1 MQVGQQNRIRTI
13 MSSAHV
19 DDGRVIGRR
28 LPRKEDA
35 RLLTGRGTFVDDVVL
50 PGMLHVAFVR
60 SPIARGRI
68 RSMDISGARDLLGVV
83 AVLTAKDLDPSN
95 VQLLSFFFTP
105 AMSVPVPLLARDRVA
120 YVGDPVA
127 MIVARDRYIAEDAAG
142 LVTVDYEEEEPVV
155 TIADAKLAPP
165 VHPGMES
172 NVAAVMG
179 IEKDDDLEEVLAGA
193 PYLLTRTV
201 RHQRVCQSPMET
213 RGVIATKQ
221 GDELLVY
228 VTCQSPHLVAR
239 YLSLAL
245 DKPQLS
251 VRVIAKDVGGGFGL
265 KNHPWRE
272 EMAVIV
278 GSMLLGRPLKWIE
291 DRWENLVAASQAR
304 EQEMT
309 VRIAFDKT
317 GRLLA
322 AHSDYN
328 LNNGAYP
335 MGAEA
340 NVAVAMFIWA
350 AYKMPQLGFFT
361 RGWHTNTVGNGAYR
375 GPWGMESLARET
387 MLDVAARE
395 LNIDPIEIRRHNLVT
410 KADQPCT
417 TPMGMPLED
426 ITPAECLDKLL
437 EVIDVSAFRAEQA
450 AARKQGKYLGL
461 GIAVYIEPTGA
472 AGQMAPMTGE
482 LAHLRIEPTGKV
494 TALMS
499 THSQGHGTESTMAQ
513 VIADQLGVAYE
524 DVTVFEGDSSRGGF
538 GPGAAGSR
546 QGVIGG
552 GACRRAAAILKE
564 KVKRVAAHI
573 LEADFESITVEHG
586 LVLVAGAENK
596 TRSLRQIAEIA
607 YGEPARLPPGT
618 ESGLEVQ
625 YRYDPPPVTF
635 TSAAHACFVE
645 VDAETGFV
653 KIKRWVSCED
663 CGTII
668 NPAVVEGQIAGGL
681 AQAIGAVL
689 LEEAGYDARG
699 NPLAVTYK
707 DYLLPAISDVP
718 DFEYVH
724 ACTPSKSE
732 GGFRGVG
739 EGGAIIGPPT
749 LVNAIADALSPFGE
763 VPLELPLTPTK
774 LLELIER
781 RPLTGK
787 TESETAPATAIAPAT
802 STAAT
807 PATPATAE
815 AAVVPSAANAA
826 PSSPPATEISASH
839 AQSAVIDGCWN
850 MVLATPVGPQKIIGR
865 FNTEGDVLKGVLE
878 SDQGSQ
884 SFAGTIA
891 GTRLKWEMKV
901 TKPMPITL
909 KYDLRVE
916 GNTLSG
922 KVKMGLFGSA
932 NLTGE
937 RA

>member
-1 MQVGQQNRIRTI
+1 
-13 MSSAHV
+13 MSGAHV
-19 DDGRVIGRR
+19 NDGRIIGKRM
-28 LPRKEDA
+28 PRKEDA

-50 PGMLHVAFVR
+50 PGTLHIAFVR

-68 RSMDISGARDLLGVV
+68 RSIDISSARDLPGVL
-83 AVLTAKDLDPSN
+83 AVLTAKDLDPFD
-95 VQLLSFFFTP
+95 VKLLSFFFTP
-105 AMSVPVPLLARDRVA
+105 PMSVPVPLLARDRVA

-127 MIVARDRYIAEDAAG
+127 MIVAQDRYIAEDAAG
-142 LVTVDYEEEEPVV
+142 LVTVEYEEEEPVV
-155 TIADAKLAPP
+155 TIADAKRAPP
-165 VHPGMES
+165 VHAGMDS

-179 IEKDDDLEEVLAGA
+179 IEKDDDLEEVLANA

-201 RHQRVCQSPMET
+201 RHQRISQSPMET
-213 RGVIATKQ
+213 RGVLVTKQ

-272 EMAVIV
+272 EMSVIV
-278 GSMLLGRPLKWIE
+278 GSLLLGRPLKWIE
-291 DRWENLVAASQAR
+291 DRWENLVAANQAR

-309 VRIAFDKT
+309 VRIAFDKS
-317 GRLLA
+317 GKLLA
-322 AHSDYN
+322 AHSDYS

-335 MGAEA
+335 QGAEA
-340 NVAVAMFIWA
+340 NIAVHMFIWA

-361 RGWHTNTVGNGAYR
+361 RGWHTNTVGNAAYR

-387 MLDVAARE
+387 MLDIAARE
-395 LNIDPIEIRRHNLVT
+395 LGIDPIEIRRRNLVT

-499 THSQGHGTESTMAQ
+499 THSQGHGTQSTMAQ

-552 GACRRAAAILKE
+552 GACRRAAALLKD
-564 KVKRVAAHI
+564 KVKRIAAHI
-573 LEADFESITVEHG
+573 LEAEPENITVENG
-586 LVLVAGAENK
+586 LVIVGGAESM

-618 ESGLEVQ
+618 ESGLEAQ

-635 TSAAHACFVE
+635 TSAAHACIVE
-645 VDAETGFV
+645 IDTETGFV

-707 DYLLPAISDVP
+707 DYLLPAISDIP

-774 LLELIER
+774 ILEVIEG

-787 TESETAPATAIAPAT
+787 TEAEMAPALATTTA
-802 STAAT
+802 
-807 PATPATAE
+807 PATPATSQ
-815 AAVVPSAANAA
+815 AAAPQAPANAEL
-826 PSSPPATEISASH
+826 SLPAAAKASASQG
-839 AQSAVIDGCWN
+839 QSAVIDGSWD

-865 FNTEGDVLKGVLE
+865 FNTNGDVLTGVLE

-891 GTRLKWEMKV
+891 GNRLKWEMKV
-901 TKPMPITL
+901 SKPMPITL
-909 KYDLRVE
+909 KYDITVE
-916 GNTLSG
+916 GNKLSG
-922 KVKMGLFGSA
+922 KLKMGLFGSA

-937 RA
+937 RV